1 MMLASLRGRLWLSYA
16 MLIGLALT
24 IVALGLFW
32 ALLRSPL
39 LYRQSVFRLRLV
51 GIELSTQV
59 DTLLDGPADALESFV
74 QEQADERQVRLVLF
88 RADGEILMDTGSVA
102 LVRLPPVETRLD
114 NQDAIRAFMLRDE
127 QRRVWVA
134 VLQPLISPYH
144 LLVAMPR
151 PVLPLR
157 TILRDE
163 VVSPLIWAGVMA
175 LVVAFVLSLFIAGWI
190 ANPLQRMA
198 ARTRSVSS
206 ENFTPLPLEGPAE
219 VQQLAHSFNEMMERV
234 QSSQQSQ
241 REFMANVS
249 HELKTP
255 LTSIQG
261 FSQAILDGTLKKPED
276 LRQAGRVINE
286 ESGRMNRL
294 VADLLALAR
303 LEAGTADLQRAPVNL
318 RALLT
323 SVAEKFSFQSQAAQ
337 ITLATDLKNAPVV
350 AGDEDRLM
358 QVFNNLMDNA
368 IRFTP
373 AGGKVTL
380 GSEAKEGFALVRVAD
395 TGVGIDPSEQQRI
408 FDRFYQVD
416 HARSG
421 GAGRGVGLGLAIA
434 RQIVLAHQGKIWLE
448 SAVGQGTTFYV
459 QLPLAAAEKNKR

>member
-1 MMLASLRGRLWLSYA
+1 
-16 MLIGLALT
+16 
-24 IVALGLFW
+24 
-32 ALLRSPL
+32 
-39 LYRQSVFRLRLV
+39 
-51 GIELSTQV
+51 
-59 DTLLDGPADALESFV
+59 
-74 QEQADERQVRLVLF
+74 
-88 RADGEILMDTGSVA
+88 
-102 LVRLPPVETRLD
+102 
-114 NQDAIRAFMLRDE
+114 
-127 QRRVWVA
+127 
-134 VLQPLISPYH
+134 
-144 LLVAMPR
+144 MPR

-163 VVSPLIWAGVMA
+163 VVSPLVWAGVMA

-198 ARTRSVSS
+198 AQTRSLNG

-261 FSQAILDGTLKKPED
+261 FSQAILDGTLEKPED

-318 RALLT
+318 RVLLT
-323 SVAEKFSFQSQAAQ
+323 SVAEKFTFQSQAAQ

-358 QVFNNLMDNA
+358 QVFNNLVDNA

-380 GSEAKEGFALVRVAD
+380 GSEVTEGFALVKVVD

>member
-1 MMLASLRGRLWLSYA
+1 M
-16 MLIGLALT
+16 
-24 IVALGLFW
+24 
-32 ALLRSPL
+32 
-39 LYRQSVFRLRLV
+39 
-51 GIELSTQV
+51 
-59 DTLLDGPADALESFV
+59 
-74 QEQADERQVRLVLF
+74 
-88 RADGEILMDTGSVA
+88 
-102 LVRLPPVETRLD
+102 
-114 NQDAIRAFMLRDE
+114 
-127 QRRVWVA
+127 
-134 VLQPLISPYH
+134 
-144 LLVAMPR
+144 
-151 PVLPLR
+151 LPLR

-261 FSQAILDGTLKKPED
+261 FSQAILDGTLEKPED

-318 RALLT
+318 RVLLT
-323 SVAEKFSFQSQAAQ
+323 SVAEKFAFQSQAAQ